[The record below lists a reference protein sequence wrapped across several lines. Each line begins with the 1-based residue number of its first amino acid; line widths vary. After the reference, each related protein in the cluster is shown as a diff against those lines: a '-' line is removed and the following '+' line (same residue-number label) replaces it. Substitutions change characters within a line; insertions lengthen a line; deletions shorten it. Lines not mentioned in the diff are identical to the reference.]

1 MANYN
6 NCCFV
11 GIILAIAVNVADGWH
26 AFDNTEYHCWDLTA
40 SATNPVPV
48 SCEGFELRWVSIP
61 GETIRAQDE
70 FSLTFEFIVNDAF
83 YTFAVN
89 NGYFD
94 GIGSVTTATEAKT
107 WCETTVCPEAK
118 DATKTNCCIWHVN
131 VHSCPLADTTNGLC
145 GPWISPSGST
155 FTHSEVLVGSV
166 NTGNWTCHV
175 AGLYQT
181 GVTSLIAHF
190 RIAGIQMAL
199 ETKTKVTPRAECGN
213 GDCESDEGE
222 DCESCP
228 KDCGKCPLKAWQ
240 IGLIAAFSFM
250 AVLGAAGVILYFQIQ
265 KRKLL
270 WDESWIVPLEDI
282 KEDEGMHGGFGSMLG
297 STMDL
302 STTASDG
309 TRSMAVSAAKRQV
322 FVKTAM
328 LRGRT
333 VAVRHVRKKEFTLTK
348 KVRLDVRAVRECDN
362 VNLCRFLGA
371 SIVAPNIRV
380 LTEYCP
386 KGSLSDVLLND
397 DIPLNWAF
405 RFSFAADVSRGMQ
418 HLHNHHLYHGRL
430 KSNNCVVDD
439 RWTVKITDYG
449 LRTLREN
456 DDVTLDGGDC
466 DSADFEDDEDEFYQG
481 RRARI
486 YIAPEFADVKEFE
499 PTAACDVYAFAII
512 LIEIATRNDP
522 YGDEDAFSVPAYW
535 KPPFPDLSPDAC
547 ENKDDICP
555 CAEHYLHLIDQC
567 WDDDPEMRPTF
578 DAIKKTIHRINPSK
592 LSPVDLMMAMM
603 EKYSKHLESIVT
615 DRTQDL
621 VAEKAKTDRL
631 LYSMLPKAVADDLR
645 LGKPI
650 EAKYHNGCT
659 IYFSDIVGFTTISG
673 GSTAMEVVGLLN
685 KLYITFDEIIDK
697 YNVYKVETIG
707 DAYMVVSGIPLA
719 TPYHAREIA
728 DMSIDL
734 VAACKVFTIPHMPG
748 EPLKIRVGLHSGS
761 ACAGVVGL
769 KMPRYCLFG
778 DTVNTASRME
788 SNGEAY
794 RIHISNFT
802 YEELVKLN
810 KYTIEQRGKIPVKGK
825 GEMMTWWLTG
835 YDPTFLAEKAKL
847 EQLEVNQDDNKNSLI
862 SMKSPSAKLHATF
875 ENMNSFQTEKK
886 SEQVKHFINH
896 TQNTTLQSDMV
907 PNKTS
912 KYTLTDANKD
922 KVSYNISSHL
932 SHSSDTDNC
941 SSETNNRDDCNN
953 KETGHGE
960 EDTKDTPGISVNH
973 REDNTSTVDLYNT
986 ADSDCL
992 FTPVEMSVAEPGT
1005 SQRKISR
1012 ISNMTSDSGFT
1023 DRSDDVSDVHEIVV
1037 RSCSSLQEILDE
1049 DDDAAALEDHSING

>member
-131 VHSCPLADTTNGLC
+131 VHSCPLADTTNGL
-145 GPWISPSGST
+145 
-155 FTHSEVLVGSV
+155 V

-250 AVLGAAGVILYFQIQ
+250 AYFQIQ

-439 RWTVKITDYG
+439 RWTVKITD
-449 LRTLREN
+449 
-456 DDVTLDGGDC
+456 
-466 DSADFEDDEDEFYQG
+466 DEDEFYQG

-522 YGDEDAFSVPAYW
+522 YG
-535 KPPFPDLSPDAC
+535 
-547 ENKDDICP
+547 
-555 CAEHYLHLIDQC
+555 LIDQC

-659 IYFSDIVGFTTISG
+659 IYFS
-673 GSTAMEVVGLLN
+673 TAMEVVGLLN

-748 EPLKIRVGLHSGS
+748 EPLKIRVGLHS
-761 ACAGVVGL
+761 
-769 KMPRYCLFG
+769 
-778 DTVNTASRME
+778 
-788 SNGEAY
+788 
-794 RIHISNFT
+794 
-802 YEELVKLN
+802 
-810 KYTIEQRGKIPVKGK
+810 
-825 GEMMTWWLTG
+825 G